1 MWIFCPYLPIHSD
14 PPFEVTKPP
23 VCFVIP
29 SLIEFPRAP
38 RPRPWLFLDDKP
50 FELGHDIQ
58 VLTTIADLS
67 RELSPDFGR
76 PLNAGIEQALSS
88 LKEQLPEGATLNY
101 QAGTQ
106 TAA

>member
-1 MWIFCPYLPIHSD
+1 MWTFCLYFPLHRGSFNEEINR
-14 PPFEVTKPP
+14 P
-23 VCFVIP
+23 VCFVIH

-38 RPRPWLFLDDKP
+38 RPRPWLFLDGKP

-88 LKEQLPEGATLNY
+88 LKKQLPEGATLNY